1 MRNAEPIKLTAPGRG
16 GDHKDDAL
24 SREWINLLVR
34 PRVLLRHRDK
44 DNVKSTGRSDHLG
57 DRRDDEEKDEK
68 KKARFHSSLG
78 AAAGSSRSKE
88 VTAIGNALNPS
99 VIFSTIT
106 NASEGMTCLHIS
118 KGVTRAAAGFK
129 DSCLRVWPLNEK
141 DDSIAKFGSLIDGQ
155 WTMST
160 VLPALPTKGTV
171 RSSTPSAY
179 ASSFAGAG
187 NTASGDG
194 RAKKSMMRGILEL
207 HGHSK
212 AIYGVCQSSDDDC
225 RLVLSCSADETIRL
239 WDTSIAQCVG
249 KHSCVGVSWGVSF
262 SPLGYYFA
270 SANQVRTSYLH
281 LPRRSQVNISSMMYS
296 YVSDN
301 A

>member
-1 MRNAEPIKLTAPGRG
+1 LYSSSSNKGAVRNAEPIKLTAPGRG

-34 PRVLLRHRDK
+34 PRVMLRQRDK
-44 DNVKSTGRSDHLG
+44 DVIKPVGRNDHSA
-57 DRRDDEEKDEK
+57 DRRDDDEKEEK

-88 VTAIGNALNPS
+88 VTATGNALNPS

-141 DDSIAKFGSLIDGQ
+141 DDAIAKFGSLVDGK

-160 VLPALPTKGTV
+160 VLPALPTKGSAK
-171 RSSTPSAY
+171 SSTPSA
-179 ASSFAGAG
+179 
-187 NTASGDG
+187 NTTNGDG
-194 RAKKSMMRGILEL
+194 RTKKSSMRGILEL
-207 HGHSK
+207 YGHSK

-239 WDTSIAQCVG
+239 WDTSIAQCVA
-249 KHSCVGVSWGVSF
+249 KYSCVGPSWGVSF

-270 SANQVRTSYLH
+270 SANQVSTSLTDCQY
-281 LPRRSQVNISSMMYS
+281 PSSS
-296 YVSDN
+296 
-301 A
+301 